1 MANMTISDRNQ
12 MERATLS
19 DGGGLG
25 IERSRRRILAAYT
38 VLATAVL
45 GALLVGAVQMF
56 DGWHHV
62 VVIGVGLVTFYGL
75 CRWVY
80 PGRKYA

>member
-19 DGGGLG
+19 YGTGVRIGGLG
-25 IERSRRRILAAYT
+25 RRMLAAYSVVAT
-38 VLATAVL
+38 VVL
-45 GALLVGAVQMF
+45 GALLVGAMQVF

-75 CRWVY
+75 CRWVW
-80 PGRKYA
+80 PERKHA